1 MKPLPLGF
9 APLLSA
15 DLIGVNS
22 SFAFLSGLGRPQE
35 TPTLCFLSVPL
46 QPCIAPVTIL
56 GKNAGP
62 ASSETGAIPGCFLP
76 SLPRRLL
83 ATLIHRRAGDGRR
96 GLL

>member
-1 MKPLPLGF
+1 MKPLPFGF

-15 DLIGVNS
+15 DLISVKS
-22 SFAFLSGLGRPQE
+22 SFAFLSGPGRPRE

-46 QPCIAPVTIL
+46 QPCPAPVAIP

-76 SLPRRLL
+76 FLPRRLL
-83 ATLIHRRAGDGRR
+83 ATLIHRRAGDGRG